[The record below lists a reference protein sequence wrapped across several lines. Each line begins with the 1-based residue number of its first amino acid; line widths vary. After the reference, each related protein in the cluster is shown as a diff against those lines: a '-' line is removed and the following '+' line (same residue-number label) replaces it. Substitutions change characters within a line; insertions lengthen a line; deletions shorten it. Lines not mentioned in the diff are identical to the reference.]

1 MEHVGMYD
9 HYIAIP
15 FETLAKFDNL
25 TFDSQQCFY
34 LSDVIPKTLPYF
46 RDTWEIPYLY
56 SFSIR

>member
-15 FETLAKFDNL
+15 FETLAKFDYL

-46 RDTWEIPYLY
+46 RDT
-56 SFSIR
+56 